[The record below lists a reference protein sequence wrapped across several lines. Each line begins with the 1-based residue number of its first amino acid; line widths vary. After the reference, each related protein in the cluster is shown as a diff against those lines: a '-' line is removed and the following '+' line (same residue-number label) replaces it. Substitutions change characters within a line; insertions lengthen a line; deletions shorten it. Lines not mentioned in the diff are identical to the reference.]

1 LSKRGKVLV
10 EKASATA
17 IAEIKLILSTSW
29 LSDFRVLQELQEVVI
44 FGKIIMVTLLMQV
57 GWDGG
62 MKAGNVY

>member
-1 LSKRGKVLV
+1 MSKRGKVLV

-17 IAEIKLILSTSW
+17 TAEIKLILSTSW

>member
-17 IAEIKLILSTSW
+17 IAEIKLILSNSW

-57 GWDGG
+57 EW

>member
-1 LSKRGKVLV
+1 MSKRGKVLV

-17 IAEIKLILSTSW
+17 IAGIKLILSTSW

>member
-1 LSKRGKVLV
+1 MSKRGKVLV

-17 IAEIKLILSTSW
+17 IAEIKLILSNSW

-57 GWDGG
+57 G
-62 MKAGNVY
+62 

>member
-17 IAEIKLILSTSW
+17 IAEIKLILSNSW

-57 GWDGG
+57 G
-62 MKAGNVY
+62 

>member
-1 LSKRGKVLV
+1 MSKRGKVLA

-29 LSDFRVLQELQEVVI
+29 LSDFRVLQELQEEVI
-44 FGKIIMVTLLMQV
+44 FGKIITVTLLMQV
-57 GWDGG
+57 GW